1 VNNTDSGILVSEDEV
16 FILIVASVLAL
27 VGIGVN
33 STSGLHRLYFRDN
46 PAPGV
51 VRLGVIGAMLW
62 ILFVLLNF
70 ADPSVTGVY
79 VLFYLVMG
87 YAVVKVFGQATVS
100 RMGFRTRVDAGER
113 RNVAAATVIAAF
125 TLATGLIFGGS
136 LWGEADAV
144 GDDEGGWWIP
154 LAFFLLGWIVLL
166 IAFGLFR
173 RREKT
178 FALKIHRDRSF
189 ASARATASFLV
200 SSGVLLTDAVAGD
213 FWGWRHGLLSF
224 GVLALMLL
232 VHEAFAAFSR
242 PDEPDGPT
250 STGVDVRRTIES
262 VAYLGMALLA
272 WLASRY
278 VDTALGAG

>member
-1 VNNTDSGILVSEDEV
+1 MGEDEIFV
-16 FILIVASVLAL
+16 LIVVGIMAL
-27 VGIGVN
+27 VGTGAN
-33 STSGLHRLYFRDN
+33 STSGLHSLYFRGN
-46 PAPGV
+46 PAPGI
-51 VRLGVIGAMLW
+51 VRLGVIGAMAW
-62 ILFVLLNF
+62 IAFVLWNY

-79 VLFYLVMG
+79 LFFYLVMG
-87 YAVVKVFGQATVS
+87 YAVVKLFGQSTAS
-100 RMGFRTRVDAGER
+100 RLGFRPRVDAAER

-154 LAFFLLGWIVLL
+154 VSFFLLGWAVLL
-166 IAFGLFR
+166 LAFGLFR
-173 RREKT
+173 RREKAG
-178 FALKIHRDRSF
+178 FARDIQRGRSF
-189 ASARATASFLV
+189 ASARATASFLI

-232 VHEAFAAFSR
+232 VHEAFSAFARSDAPEDTRSR
-242 PDEPDGPT
+242 GGDA
-250 STGVDVRRTIES
+250 RRTVES
-262 VAYLGMALLA
+262 FAYLGLALLA